1 MSSTS
6 LDTPASSRYSRETL
20 GFAFGFLGVLIF
32 SFTLPAT
39 RVAVQE
45 LDTTF
50 VGLGRALVAA
60 ALAAVA
66 LFVTR
71 QPLPTRAQA
80 SRLGVVALGVVVG
93 FPLLSA
99 WALREAPASH
109 SAIINGL
116 LPMTTAIIGVLWDG
130 DRPAPIFWLAAFI
143 GMITVVGFVLIE
155 GETGLVTSDLAM
167 LGAVLIGG
175 VGYVGGGRMARELGS
190 WQTICWALVISA
202 PFLLIPVG
210 LSAAQHG
217 LQASPNAWLGF
228 AYVSVFS
235 MFLGFFAWY
244 HGLALGG
251 IARVG
256 QVQLIQALLTIT
268 WSALLLGEAISP
280 LMLVAAAIVIS
291 MIAIIRRVKIEKR
304 GDT

>member
-6 LDTPASSRYSRETL
+6 LDDSASPRFSRETL

-39 RVAVQE
+39 RIAVQD
-45 LDTTF
+45 LDATF
-50 VGLGRALVAA
+50 VGLGRAIVAAVLA
-60 ALAAVA
+60 ALA
-66 LFVTR
+66 LLITR
-71 QPLPTRAQA
+71 QPLPTRGQA
-80 SRLGVVALGVVVG
+80 LRLAVVALGVVVG

-99 WALREAPASH
+99 WALRTAPASH
-109 SAIINGL
+109 SAIVNGL

-130 DRPAPIFWLAAFI
+130 DRPAPLFWVAALI

-155 GETGLVTSDLAM
+155 GKTGLVTSDLAM

-202 PFLLIPVG
+202 PFLVIPVG
-210 LSAAQHG
+210 ISAAQHG
-217 LQASPNAWLGF
+217 LQAPPNAWLGF

-280 LMLVAAAIVIS
+280 LMLVAAVIVIS
-291 MIAIIRRVKIEKR
+291 MIAIIRRVKIVKKR
-304 GDT
+304 

>member
-6 LDTPASSRYSRETL
+6 LDAPASHRFSRETL
-20 GFAFGFLGVLIF
+20 GFAFGLLGVLIF
-32 SFTLPAT
+32 SVTLPAT
-39 RVAVQE
+39 RIAVQE

-60 ALAAVA
+60 SLAALA
-66 LFVTR
+66 LLITR
-71 QPLPTRAQA
+71 QPLPTRRQVL
-80 SRLGVVALGVVVG
+80 RLGVVALGVVVG

-116 LPMTTAIIGVLWDG
+116 LPMTTAIIGVIWDG
-130 DRPAPIFWLAAFI
+130 DRPAPRFWVAAII
-143 GMITVVGFVLIE
+143 GMLTVVGFVLIE

-167 LGAVLIGG
+167 LGAVLVGG

-202 PFLLIPVG
+202 PFLIVPVG
-210 LSAAQHG
+210 ISAAQHG

-291 MIAIIRRVKIEKR
+291 MIVIIRRVKIEKKR
-304 GDT
+304 